1 VGPASLRLL
10 TSGALFTLVAGPAA
24 AHVAYAGD
32 SQQFGFGAL
41 LVLLLAGASALYA
54 RGVVRLWR
62 RAGAARGIRVVDVA
76 RFALG
81 MVVLGAALLS
91 PIDAV
96 ADRSFA
102 MHMLEHEMLMV
113 LAAPLFVVSRP
124 LEAFAWALAPR
135 ARRAT
140 TLLLRASPLRALWRV
155 TTTPASAT
163 AVHALALWLW
173 HLPVLFAAALA
184 SAPVHVLQHACFFG
198 SALAFWW
205 AMFGGASRRAGVVSL
220 ACLFATMLHTS
231 ALGALLTF
239 APSAWYAAGDAP
251 RLFGLTPLEDQ
262 QLGGL
267 IMWVPGGLAYI
278 VVGLAIVA
286 TWLATPGGAAHDAP
300 RHALSR
306 R

>member
-1 VGPASLRLL
+1 VGPASLRVL
-10 TSGALFTLVAGPAA
+10 TGGALFALGAGPAV
-24 AHVAYAGD
+24 AHDAGAGV
-32 SQQFGFGAL
+32 SPGGFDAFL
-41 LVLLLAGASALYA
+41 ALLLAAATMLYV
-54 RGVVRLWR
+54 RGVLRLWR
-62 RAGAARGIRVVDVA
+62 RAGIGRGIRQGDVA

-91 PIDAV
+91 PIDAM

-124 LEAFAWALAPR
+124 LEAWAWALGPGARHATAALFRAAPMQR
-135 ARRAT
+135 
-140 TLLLRASPLRALWRV
+140 LWRV
-155 TTTPASAT
+155 TTAPVSAT
-163 AVHALALWLW
+163 AVHALALWGW

-184 SAPVHVLQHACFFG
+184 SESVHVLQHACFFG

-205 AMFGGASRRAGVVSL
+205 AMCGGASRKAGVVSL

-231 ALGALLTF
+231 VLGALLTF
-239 APSAWYAAGDAP
+239 APSAWYVGGDAA
-251 RLFGLTPLEDQ
+251 RLFGLSPLEDQ

-267 IMWVPGGLAYI
+267 IMWVPGGLAYV

-286 TWLATPGGAAHDAP
+286 TWLAAPGGASHDAA